1 MYISIILIAVMV
13 SWVYTYVKTNQIAH
27 FKNVQLLDVLD
38 IHKVVSYIFKH
49 SQWQKAGQW

>member
-1 MYISIILIAVMV
+1 MFTVLIL
-13 SWVYTYVKTNQIAH
+13 VYTYVKTNQIAH

-49 SQWQKAGQW
+49 SQ